1 MLESVIFF
9 LTNVFFI
16 TKSIHDII
24 LIRRYF
30 FMIKIYDTENC
41 AKCRLT
47 ERLFNVAN
55 VDFEVVKPH
64 NSDIQRFREQ
74 GFQSYPVVE
83 TPDRSWCGFRPDL
96 IKKIRS

>member
-1 MLESVIFF
+1 
-9 LTNVFFI
+9 
-16 TKSIHDII
+16 
-24 LIRRYF
+24 
-30 FMIKIYDTENC
+30 MIKIYDTKNC

-47 ERLFNVAN
+47 ERLFKVAN

-74 GFQSYPVVE
+74 GFKSYPVVE

-96 IKKIRS
+96 IKKAVGGA

>member
-1 MLESVIFF
+1 M
-9 LTNVFFI
+9 
-16 TKSIHDII
+16 II
-24 LIRRYF
+24 
-30 FMIKIYDTENC
+30 IYDTKNC

-47 ERLFNVAN
+47 ERLFKVAN

-83 TPDRSWCGFRPDL
+83 TPDRSWCGFRPEL
-96 IKKIRS
+96 IKKVAGGRNG

>member
-1 MLESVIFF
+1 MR
-9 LTNVFFI
+9 FFI
-16 TKSIHDII
+16 TYCIRGII

-30 FMIKIYDTENC
+30 YMIKIYDTKNC

-47 ERLFNVAN
+47 ERLFNVAK
-55 VDFEVVKPH
+55 VDFEVEKPD

-83 TPDRSWCGFRPDL
+83 TPDRSWCGFRPEL
-96 IKKIRS
+96 IKKVAGCH